1 MRKGPTMSSA
11 TRVTVTLTKDQDT
24 VLRTLA
30 DRHKVS
36 VAWLVRNA
44 LDRIVA
50 GDVDLAFPA
59 GAKR

>member
-1 MRKGPTMSSA
+1 MSSA

-30 DRHKVS
+30 DKHKVS